1 MHRLGSART
10 GLSFDSATAY
20 PLGLGGRQ
28 VDRKPDRRPEL
39 RLRLSFSPM
48 AFSDLPSRTLYQG
61 VDRAPARAFL
71 HAIGLTREDLD
82 KPFIGVSN
90 CWSETMPCN
99 FGLRELA
106 APLKSGIRGAG
117 ANPMEFNTIAIS
129 DGITMGTEGMKTSL
143 VSREVIADSIEL
155 VARGHMFD
163 ALCCLCACDK
173 TIPASAIAL
182 ARLDRPGMLLYGG
195 SIMPGTFR
203 GRQVAVGDVY
213 EAIGA
218 AAAGK
223 ISDADLA
230 ELEAVACPGAGA
242 CGGQYT
248 ANTMSMVMEVIGLSP
263 VGFNS
268 IPATDPAKHRAAEAL
283 GPVAMN
289 LLEQDLRP
297 SRILTRRAFDN
308 AIAAVAASGGSTNAV
323 LHLLALAREVGV
335 QLAIDDIDRI
345 SRRTPLLCDLKPGGR
360 FAAVELHKAGGIAV
374 LTKRLIEGGFIDGD
388 ALTVTGRSL
397 GEESESAA
405 ETSGQ
410 EVVATLSRPLRAEG
424 GLVILRGN
432 LAPEGAVVKITQHT
446 PVSHRGPARVFNRE
460 EDAFA
465 AVYSGRIKPGDV
477 VAIRYEGPKG
487 GPGMR
492 EMLDVTAVI
501 VGEGLGQ
508 SVAMVTDGRFSGA
521 TRGLMVG
528 HAAPEAAVG
537 GPLAALHDGD
547 IIHIDVPSRTLEAE
561 GVDLAGRLSDWAP
574 PPPRYTSGAFAK
586 YIALVQSASEGADR
600 KSVV

>member
-1 MHRLGSART
+1 VPR
-10 GLSFDSATAY
+10 
-20 PLGLGGRQ
+20 
-28 VDRKPDRRPEL
+28 EL
-39 RLRLSFSPM
+39 I
-48 AFSDLPSRTLYQG
+48 SRTLYQG
-61 VDRAPARAFL
+61 RDRAAARSFL
-71 HAIGLTREDLD
+71 HAIGLTNADID
-82 KPFIGVSN
+82 KPFVGVSN
-90 CWSETMPCN
+90 VWTETMPCN
-99 FGLRELA
+99 FGLREMA
-106 APLKSGIRGAG
+106 APLKAGIRAAG

-155 VARGHMFD
+155 VGRGHMFD
-163 ALCCLCACDK
+163 AMVALCACDK

-182 ARLDRPGMLLYGG
+182 ARLDRPGLVLYGG
-195 SIMPGTFR
+195 SIMAGMFR

-248 ANTMSMVMEVIGLSP
+248 ANTMSMLMEVIGLSP

-268 IPATDPAKHRAAEAL
+268 IPQTDPAKHRAAEAM
-283 GPVAMN
+283 GKVVMN
-289 LLEQDLRP
+289 ALEEDLRP

-335 QLAIDDIDRI
+335 DLAIDDIDRI

-360 FAAVELHKAGGIAV
+360 FAAVELYKAGGIAL
-374 LTKRLIEGGFIDGD
+374 LTKRLIEGGYVDGD

-397 GEESESAA
+397 GEESASVT
-405 ETSGQ
+405 ETVGQ
-410 EVVATLSRPLRAEG
+410 EVVAPLSKPLRPEG
-424 GLVILRGN
+424 GLVVLRGN
-432 LAPEGAVVKITQHT
+432 LAPDGAVVKITQHT
-446 PVSHRGPARVFNRE
+446 ATSHRGPARVFNRE

-465 AVYSGRIKPGDV
+465 AVYAGRIKPGDTV
-477 VAIRYEGPKG
+477 VIRYEGPRG

-492 EMLDVTAVI
+492 EMLQVTAAI
-501 VGEGLGQ
+501 VGEGLGD

-521 TRGLMVG
+521 TQGLMVG
-528 HAAPEAAVG
+528 HVAPEAAVG
-537 GPLAALHDGD
+537 GPLAALQDGD
-547 IIHIDVPSRTLEAE
+547 IIDMDVESRRLNVE
-561 GVDLAGRLSDWAP
+561 GVDVEARLKSWSPPEPHYRTGVLA
-574 PPPRYTSGAFAK
+574 RY
-586 YIALVQSASEGADR
+586 ALLVGSASEGAML
-600 KSVV
+600 KP

>member
-1 MHRLGSART
+1 VTSR
-10 GLSFDSATAY
+10 
-20 PLGLGGRQ
+20 
-28 VDRKPDRRPEL
+28 EL
-39 RLRLSFSPM
+39 R
-48 AFSDLPSRTLYQG
+48 SRVLYQG
-61 VDRAPARAFL
+61 RDRAAARSFL
-71 HAIGLTREDLD
+71 HAIGLTAEDID

-90 CWSETMPCN
+90 CWLETMPCN

-106 APLKSGIRGAG
+106 APLKEGIRAAG

-143 VSREVIADSIEL
+143 VSREVVADSIEL
-155 VARGHMFD
+155 VSRGHMFD

-173 TIPASAIAL
+173 TIPGSAIAL
-182 ARLDRPGMLLYGG
+182 ARLDLPGMVLYGG
-195 SIMPGTFR
+195 SIMPGRFR
-203 GRQVAVGDVY
+203 GRQVAVGEVY

-218 AAAGK
+218 VAAGNM
-223 ISDADLA
+223 SEADLA

-268 IPATDPAKHRAAEAL
+268 IPATDPDKHLAARRMGEISFQ
-283 GPVAMN
+283 V
-289 LLEQDLRP
+289 LEDDLRP

-335 QLAIDDIDRI
+335 DLAIDEIDRI

-360 FAAVELHKAGGIAV
+360 FAAVELHRAGGIAL
-374 LTKRLIEGGFIDGD
+374 LTKRLIDGGYVDGD
-388 ALTVTGRSL
+388 ALTVTGRTL
-397 GEESESAA
+397 GEECESVT
-405 ETSGQ
+405 ETPGQ
-410 EVVATLSRPLRAEG
+410 EVVVPLAQPLRDEG

-432 LAPEGAVVKITQHT
+432 LGPEGAVVKVTQHT
-446 PVSHRGPARVFNRE
+446 PTSHRGPARVFNRE

-465 AVYSGRIKPGDV
+465 AVTSGRIKSGDV
-477 VAIRYEGPKG
+477 VVIRYEGPRG

-492 EMLDVTAVI
+492 EMLQVTAAI
-501 VGEGLGQ
+501 VGEGLGE

-521 TRGLMVG
+521 TRGLMIG
-528 HAAPEAAVG
+528 HVAPEAAVG
-537 GPLAALHDGD
+537 GPLAAIQDGD
-547 IIHIDVPSRTLEAE
+547 LISIDVATRTLSLEN
-561 GVDLAGRLSDWAP
+561 VDIESRLSSWSP
-574 PPPRYTSGAFAK
+574 PEPNYRKGVLARY
-586 YIALVQSASEGADR
+586 ALLVSSASEGAIL
-600 KSVV
+600 KP

>member
-1 MHRLGSART
+1 MTSR
-10 GLSFDSATAY
+10 
-20 PLGLGGRQ
+20 
-28 VDRKPDRRPEL
+28 EL
-39 RLRLSFSPM
+39 R
-48 AFSDLPSRTLYQG
+48 SRVLYQG
-61 VDRAPARAFL
+61 RDRAAARSFL
-71 HAIGLTREDLD
+71 HAIGLTAEDID

-90 CWSETMPCN
+90 CWLETMPCN

-106 APLKSGIRGAG
+106 APLKDGIRAAG

-143 VSREVIADSIEL
+143 VSREVVADSIEL
-155 VARGHMFD
+155 VSRGHMFD

-182 ARLDRPGMLLYGG
+182 ARLDLPGMVLYGG
-195 SIMPGTFR
+195 SIMPGRFR
-203 GRQVAVGDVY
+203 GRQVAVGEVY

-218 AAAGK
+218 VAAGNM
-223 ISDADLA
+223 SEADLA

-268 IPATDPAKHRAAEAL
+268 IPATDPDKHPAARRMGEIIFQ
-283 GPVAMN
+283 V
-289 LLEQDLRP
+289 LEDDLRP

-335 QLAIDDIDRI
+335 DLAIDEIDRI

-360 FAAVELHKAGGIAV
+360 FAAVELHRAGGIAL
-374 LTKRLIEGGFIDGD
+374 LTKRLIDGGHVDGD
-388 ALTVTGRSL
+388 ALTVTGRTL
-397 GEESESAA
+397 GEECESVSE
-405 ETSGQ
+405 TPGQ
-410 EVVATLSRPLRAEG
+410 EVVMPLAQPLRDEG

-432 LAPEGAVVKITQHT
+432 LGPDGAVVKVTQHT
-446 PVSHRGPARVFNRE
+446 PTSHRGPARVFNRE

-465 AVYSGRIKPGDV
+465 AVTSGRIKAGDTV
-477 VAIRYEGPKG
+477 VIRYEGPRG

-492 EMLDVTAVI
+492 EMLQVTAAI
-501 VGEGLGQ
+501 VGEGLGE

-528 HAAPEAAVG
+528 HVAPEAAVG
-537 GPLAALHDGD
+537 GPLAAIQDGD
-547 IIHIDVPSRTLEAE
+547 LISIDVANRNLNVEN
-561 GVDLAGRLSDWAP
+561 VDLESRLSSWSP
-574 PPPRYTSGAFAK
+574 PEPNYRKGVLARY
-586 YIALVQSASEGADR
+586 ALLVSSASEGAIL
-600 KSVV
+600 KP